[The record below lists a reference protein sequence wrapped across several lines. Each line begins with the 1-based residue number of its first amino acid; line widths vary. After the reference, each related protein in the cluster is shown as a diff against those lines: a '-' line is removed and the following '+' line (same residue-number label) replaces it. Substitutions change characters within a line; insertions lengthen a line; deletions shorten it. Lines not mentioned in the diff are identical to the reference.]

1 LQPANAFSDEANY
14 LEAVHRLML
23 LLYVT
28 GCMLVQHRPNVNDV
42 TVNERY
48 VTRLGDV
55 AIFRFFDMAVIRHLG
70 FVGRMDMSTWWFL
83 SLCKI
88 WLESV
93 YELTLRG

>member
-1 LQPANAFSDEANY
+1 MNEANY

-48 VTRLGDV
+48 VTV
-55 AIFRFFDMAVIRHLG
+55 SEM
-70 FVGRMDMSTWWFL
+70 
-83 SLCKI
+83 
-88 WLESV
+88 
-93 YELTLRG
+93 